1 MKARPARDC
10 TVCVRCVVRGE
21 MPRVC
26 VRAFCVCACVRVCV
40 CGARCGA
47 ARAHVCMCGA
57 RARMCACV
65 VRARVLCARGTARGG
80 RTPSTPWFPQPRAHA
95 ACGNQAGRGLRRPRP
110 ESMDAQRSGAHWPPD
125 TLSVAWL
132 RGTFGRGAQASSAG
146 FLHHM
151 DWLEHVYTKVGPSGV
166 PPPRA
171 RALSREC
178 YAYHIRLFLGRL
190 GDHFKD
196 SLVSLS
202 YPFPKS

>member
-1 MKARPARDC
+1 MGVTSSAWCASMSCCTAHSSCTASGLRYGGGFSTEARPLGGAQ
-10 TVCVRCVVRGE
+10 RGL
-21 MPRVC
+21 
-26 VRAFCVCACVRVCV
+26 FSIILS
-40 CGARCGA
+40 A
-47 ARAHVCMCGA
+47 ASAEAVHAMGSGC
-57 RARMCACV
+57 
-65 VRARVLCARGTARGG
+65 GG
-80 RTPSTPWFPQPRAHA
+80 RTHPNPWFPQPRAHA
-95 ACGNQAGRGLRRPRP
+95 GCGNQAGRGLRRPRP

-202 YPFPKS
+202 YPFPNS